1 MKEPLIVLDEKTL
14 LKSLKKLKVAGAEQL
29 APSII
34 ADLAKKPSTMRKLQK
49 QLINESLITDD
60 DTVRLFQTILNDTW
74 RAWGWKGIKMVAPDS
89 TLYSQVDKAT
99 MLAVEFC
106 MEFDYD
112 IVDGITRF
120 CNHFCAIMQTR
131 QNYFKWGVFPY
142 YADEISQRE
151 HKAVLEREGAGFVNE
166 LKKEFTAAFGES
178 VKQTDTYK
186 LGVVYQMIKSLGI
199 KISPKAYMAFMK
211 ERFAFLAEKGEIVTI
226 NHIVS
231 KKSRE
236 AFVEHCKIVFKNK

>member
-1 MKEPLIVLDEKTL
+1 MKEPLIVLNQSTL
-14 LKSLKKLKVAGAEQL
+14 FKSLKKLKVPNPEEL
-29 APSII
+29 AAAII
-34 ADLAKKPSTMRKLQK
+34 VDLAKKPATMLKLQK
-49 QLINESLITDD
+49 QLIKESLITDD

-74 RAWGWKGIKMVAPDS
+74 IQFGWKGIKMVTPDS
-89 TLYSQVDKAT
+89 TLYIQVDKAT

-106 MEFDYD
+106 MGFDYD

-120 CNHFCAIMQTR
+120 CHHFCSIMQTR

-151 HKAVLEREGAGFVNE
+151 HKAVLEREGASFVNE
-166 LKKEFTAAFGES
+166 LKKEFTTTFGEQ

-186 LGVVYQMIKSLGI
+186 LSVVYQMISTMGV
-199 KISPKAYMAFMK
+199 KISPKAYIAFMK
-211 ERFAFLAEKGEIVTI
+211 ERFAFLLEKGDIVTV

-231 KKSRE
+231 KKSTE
-236 AFVEHCKIVFKNK
+236 AFVEHCKVIFKKK